1 MDTKFPGN
9 KRGGWQKG
17 SGVIAIC
24 IIHKQE
30 HRFHNRYLLCWVISR
45 EGRYK
50 RLSGMGLDRERRKEK
65 GKFKSIVTE
74 YGP

>member
-1 MDTKFPGN
+1 MNTKFPE
-9 KRGGWQKG
+9 KKGGWQKG

-30 HRFHNRYLLCWVISR
+30 HRFHNRYLLCWVIA
-45 EGRYK
+45 GRVGTK
-50 RLSGMGLDRERRKEK
+50 DNPGMGLDRERRKEK